1 MVPSSG
7 SEAPVL
13 EESSPV
19 GEVLTPARP
28 SGPKVPPTGTPVL
41 RPAPFRFFS
50 STSFWNEPVPADAAL
65 DPRSAPLVAAL
76 AEEAEAEVREGRGPN
91 FNTVNYSVPIYTV
104 PESQPTVTVQL
115 VGHPYEQALRAAW
128 AAVPLP
134 PGAHPAS
141 GTDKHLVVWQPSTGR
156 MWEFWHLEETPGGVW
171 QAMWG
176 GAMQNVSSDLGVYG
190 PEAWPGAETSWGGS
204 ASSLSLAGGLV
215 TFEDLEDGEIN
226 HALAMAVPN
235 VRAGVYASPAQRT
248 DGISTSPLSLPE
260 GAHLR
265 LNPALNLATL
275 HLSRLGLMLAEAAQ
289 KYGIFI
295 RSSGPAGGIMNFY
308 GQDPTPTGS
317 NPYTAPGGYFE
328 GKSSAEAIAG
338 FPWNQLQLLNMELHG
353 AS

>member
-1 MVPSSG
+1 MG
-7 SEAPVL
+7 
-13 EESSPV
+13 
-19 GEVLTPARP
+19 LTIDQGTSHSITSDA
-28 SGPKVPPTGTPVL
+28 SKPPGKT
-41 RPAPFRFFS
+41 PFRFFS

-338 FPWNQLQLLNMELHG
+338 FPWNQLQLLNMELHRHRHKHRHRPKR
-353 AS
+353 